1 MSSTPRSKSKSQ
13 NERSSCA
20 RNEEALRQAQNME
33 AVGQLTGGAA
43 HDVNNLLQVIIGNL
57 DTIQRNLPT
66 KSGRLQR
73 AAKYALNGA
82 QRAANLTQRL
92 LAFSRRQPLDPNRS
106 TSTCSSTAC
115 PIWSI
120 EPWRDDLGGDRAQG
134 RTVARG
140 SRSHRIG
147 GRDRQSRRERPR
159 CDVERWATYHRDQ
172 QCAHRRGVCRRSQRG
187 RRGPVR
193 RHRRN
198 GYGRRHGFENDRSS
212 RAWR

>member
-66 KSGRLQR
+66 ESGRLQR

-82 QRAANLTQRL
+82 
-92 LAFSRRQPLDPNRS
+92 
-106 TSTCSSTAC
+106 
-115 PIWSI
+115 SI
-120 EPWRDDLGGDRAQG
+120 SP
-134 RTVARG
+134 
-140 SRSHRIG
+140 
-147 GRDRQSRRERPR
+147 
-159 CDVERWATYHRDQ
+159 
-172 QCAHRRGVCRRSQRG
+172 
-187 RRGPVR
+187 
-193 RHRRN
+193 
-198 GYGRRHGFENDRSS
+198 
-212 RAWR
+212 